1 MGPAPRCCSAPCSW
15 PAPPGRNRQ
24 RPTDPI
30 PADWKPIP
38 DDEILVITLEG
49 GRPVVIR
56 LAARLA
62 PAHVANIRALANAH
76 WWDGASVYRVQE
88 GFVAQWGDPTEQ
100 KPLPSGVIE
109 TPAAEFEIGAFDAA
123 QRLTRSDAYSTASG
137 FTADGWPIA
146 TNGTT
151 AWLPH
156 CYGAVGVARSASPDT
171 GSGRLVHGHRP
182 GAAPPRPQLAR
193 WWAASLSACNSSLPC
208 RAAAARRGS
217 IPMRA
222 SARRSSRRGWPAS
235 CRRQNAPRFEYRATD
250 NPRFAATL
258 RLRETPATPS
268 NVGGVDVCDV
278 PMALRPGAIDAQAE
292 W

>member
-1 MGPAPRCCSAPCSW
+1 MLLCALFLAGSAW
-15 PAPPGRNRQ
+15 AQPPE
-24 RPTDPI
+24 PTDPI

-100 KPLPSGVIE
+100 KPLPPGVIE

-146 TNGTT
+146 TNGST

-171 GSGRLVHGHRP
+171 GSGAALFTGIGQAPRRLDRNYTVVGRIII
-182 GAAPPRPQLAR
+182 GMQFL
-193 WWAASLSACNSSLPC
+193 SSLP
-208 RAAAARRGS
+208 RGDGPAGVYTDARERTPIVS
-217 IPMRA
+217 VRLA
-222 SARRSSRRGWPAS
+222 SELPADE
-235 CRRQNAPRFEYRATD
+235 RPRFEYRATD

-278 PMALRPGAIDAQAE
+278 PMALRLAQ
-292 W
+292 

>member
-1 MGPAPRCCSAPCSW
+1 MLLCALLLATPAWAQ
-15 PAPPGRNRQ
+15 PPE
-24 RPTDPI
+24 PTDPL

-38 DDEILVITLEG
+38 DDEILVVTLEG
-49 GRPVVIR
+49 GLPVVIR

-76 WWDGASVYRVQE
+76 WWDGSSVYRVQE
-88 GFVAQWGDPTEQ
+88 GFVAQWGDPTEM
-100 KPLPSGVIE
+100 KPLPAGVVE
-109 TPAAEFEIGAFDAA
+109 TPAAEFEISSFDAA

-156 CYGAVGVARSASPDT
+156 CYGAIGVARSASPDT
-171 GSGRLVHGHRP
+171 GSGAALFTGIGQAPRRLDRNYTVVGRIII
-182 GAAPPRPQLAR
+182 GMQFL
-193 WWAASLSACNSSLPC
+193 SSLP
-208 RAAAARRGS
+208 RGDGPAGVYTDERQRTPIVSVRLASELPAAER
-217 IPMRA
+217 
-222 SARRSSRRGWPAS
+222 
-235 CRRQNAPRFEYRATD
+235 PRFEYRATD

-278 PMALRPGAIDAQAE
+278 PMALRLAR
-292 W
+292 